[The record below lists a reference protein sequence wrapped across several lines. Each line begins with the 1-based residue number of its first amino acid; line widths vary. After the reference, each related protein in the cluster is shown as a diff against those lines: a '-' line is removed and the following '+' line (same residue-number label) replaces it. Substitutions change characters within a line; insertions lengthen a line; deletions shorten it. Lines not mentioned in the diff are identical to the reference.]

1 MKNRPDP
8 FVAHVQNSFLILFIR
23 VKHTGGVSDK
33 GGGGEERCDS
43 GIGYGVGGRGRELNT
58 LREHMCGLAR

>member
-1 MKNRPDP
+1 
-8 FVAHVQNSFLILFIR
+8 

-43 GIGYGVGGRGRELNT
+43 GNGQGVGGGGSE
-58 LREHMCGLAR
+58 